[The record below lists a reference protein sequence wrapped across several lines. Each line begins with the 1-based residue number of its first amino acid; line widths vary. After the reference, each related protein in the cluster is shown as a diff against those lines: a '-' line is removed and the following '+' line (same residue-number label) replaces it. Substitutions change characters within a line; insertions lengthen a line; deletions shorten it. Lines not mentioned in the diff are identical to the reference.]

1 MFLSPSCKNPPYFQK
16 NIAFLIVP
24 VSINPM
30 LQISPQHLFQLVAEK
45 ILLETSKSRT
55 DTLVALTTHA
65 VHKQLIMSWVCASTC
80 KINTSKQKEDTIEG
94 HHT

>member
-1 MFLSPSCKNPPYFQK
+1 MVTPSFS
-16 NIAFLIVP
+16 ILIVP

-30 LQISPQHLFQLVAEK
+30 LQISPQHLFQLAAEN

-55 DTLVALTTHA
+55 DTLVAPPTHA
-65 VHKQLIMSWVCASTC
+65 VHKQLIMSWICTSTC
-80 KINTSKQKEDTIEG
+80 KINKSKQKEDTIDG